1 LIYKERYDAVINIAP
16 NIAQQCANILKL
28 IDSSEK
34 NRAEICIKAEILCY
48 YISKYIIKYI

>member
-1 LIYKERYDAVINIAP
+1 MIIYKERYDAVINIAA

-34 NRAEICIKAEILCY
+34 NKAEIGIKAEILYVIICQN
-48 YISKYIIKYI
+48 IS